1 MSARGEDAMG
11 REPTTGPD
19 EESREG
25 TADDAALR
33 ERLAALQADNQR
45 LRALLAA
52 AGRLAEFGRFAAKL
66 NHELRQP
73 LFAIKGLAQLLL
85 DRGQV
90 DVAEVR
96 DFARHIVEQSERLAS
111 LVEDLRNLSVPAA
124 RSSRAATDVSPVL
137 LRVAALFDWRFRKG
151 VTLRTEFAPDLPLV
165 AVAPHELEQI
175 LVNLLSNA
183 LDAVAGRPAP
193 IIQVRVRRQAAQA
206 APVPGA
212 LTAKAPAGVLE
223 ILVADNGSGVA
234 LPARDRLFEDFFT
247 TKGSEAGTG
256 LGLAVSRE
264 IARAAGGTLVLHEG
278 PETWSD
284 PVTTIFKVTLPVA
297 VDESPGLA
305 P

>member
-1 MSARGEDAMG
+1 MKRDGESEREREDVVARSEPGGDD
-11 REPTTGPD
+11 REASNGG
-19 EESREG
+19 S
-25 TADDAALR
+25 ALR

-45 LRALLAA
+45 LRTLLAA

-96 DFARHIVEQSERLAS
+96 DFARHIVEQSERLS
-111 LVEDLRNLSVPAA
+111 KLVEDLRNLSVPAA
-124 RSSRAATDVSPVL
+124 RNTRTATDVSPVL

-193 IIQVRVRRQAAQA
+193 IIQVRVRREAAGA
-206 APVPGA
+206 ASG
-212 LTAKAPAGVLE
+212 LGMLE
-223 ILVADNGSGVA
+223 IFVADNGSGVA
-234 LPARDRLFEDFFT
+234 LSARERLFEDFFT
-247 TKGSEAGTG
+247 TKGAEAGTG

-264 IARAAGGTLVLHEG
+264 IARAAGGTLMLHEG
-278 PETWSD
+278 AETWSD

-297 VDESPGLA
+297 ADESSGLA

>member
-1 MSARGEDAMG
+1 MTARAGIDGESDG
-11 REPTTGPD
+11 
-19 EESREG
+19 ESG
-25 TADDAALR
+25 GACAPSR

-52 AGRLAEFGRFAAKL
+52 AGRLAEFGRFAAKM

-96 DFARHIVEQSERLAS
+96 DFARHIVEQSERLAT
-111 LVEDLRNLSVPAA
+111 LVEDLRHLSIPAA
-124 RSSRAATDVSPVL
+124 RSTRAVTDVSPVL
-137 LRVAALFDWRFRKG
+137 LRVASLFDWRFRKG

-165 AVAPHELEQI
+165 AMAPHELEQI
-175 LVNLLSNA
+175 LVNLMSNA
-183 LDAVAGRPAP
+183 LDALAGRPSP
-193 IIQVRVRRQAAQA
+193 IIQVRVQRQAVSRGA
-206 APVPGA
+206 AADATRPEM
-212 LTAKAPAGVLE
+212 LE
-223 ILVADNGSGVA
+223 IFVADNGSGVA
-234 LPARDRLFEDFFT
+234 LSARDRLFEDFFT
-247 TKGSEAGTG
+247 TKGAEAGTG

-297 VDESPGLA
+297 ADDLSGSA